1 MEQKYV
7 RNKKWNWRQIWI
19 IHAEI
24 EWFRLRSF
32 YMSLRSG
39 LVVKI
44 FAFGC
49 KGRVFESP
57 LGVNFTEFQSLAL
70 AETLRYFINTYT
82 SKSSFSICT
91 NTGAGTG
98 CSWRIRECVRPP
110 AATVYAP
117 AVFHSPAI
125 SPAHI
130 CISPPTLH
138 PLPDISTVS
147 YLLFRGFFASEII
160 CIVQYCIAWVIK
172 ECV

>member
-1 MEQKYV
+1 MVVKQNELLEGIYSLRIEQKKLEV
-7 RNKKWNWRQIWI
+7 
-19 IHAEI
+19 
-24 EWFRLRSF
+24 
-32 YMSLRSG
+32 
-39 LVVKI
+39 
-44 FAFGC
+44 
-49 KGRVFESP
+49 P

-98 CSWRIRECVRPP
+98 SSWRIRECVRPP

-160 CIVQYCIAWVIK
+160 CIVQYPQ
-172 ECV
+172 